1 MTSRYIAVDWGST
14 NFRAW
19 LFEGERCLDSRQS
32 AAGIA
37 RLNGQ
42 SPAAVLATQIHGW
55 REGRTPVVMA
65 GRTRPIYRFPPI
77 SRPLATS

>member
-55 REGRTPVVMA
+55 R
-65 GRTRPIYRFPPI
+65 
-77 SRPLATS
+77 

>member
-32 AAGIA
+32 AVGIA
-37 RLNGQ
+37 RLDGQ
-42 SPAAVLATQIHGW
+42 SPAAVLATQINGW
-55 REGRTPVVMA
+55 REGVPRWSW
-65 GRTRPIYRFPPI
+65 REW
-77 SRPLATS
+77 